1 MHDFCDPSVGNSLVA
16 IQIVLDI
23 VKMWVMGVGMEG
35 IESMLEGTNAIS
47 NCAGHRGGG
56 VV

>member
-1 MHDFCDPSVGNSLVA
+1 MA

-47 NCAGHRGGG
+47 NCAGHKEG
-56 VV
+56 VYCRSGEG